1 MIGRKNIEITSKAF
15 TTNVYNTRDN
25 VDGLDFSTLFR
36 LLKKYEFFSPI
47 AASAGWLIALMI
59 AELRPNVMLRPRS
72 EKSCQIILMIL
83 IMKIYDDN
91 CLFLTAFV
99 CKIL

>member
-47 AASAGWLIALMI
+47 AASAGWLIALMTK
-59 AELRPNVMLRPRS
+59 A
-72 EKSCQIILMIL
+72 
-83 IMKIYDDN
+83 DD
-91 CLFLTAFV
+91 C
-99 CKIL
+99 

>member
-25 VDGLDFSTLFR
+25 VDTIPDVDGLDFSTLFR
-36 LLKKYEFFSPI
+36 LLKKYDFFSPI

-59 AELRPNVMLRPRS
+59 APRS

>member
-1 MIGRKNIEITSKAF
+1 MIGQRNDEITSKAF

-25 VDGLDFSTLFR
+25 VDTIPDVDGLDFSTLFR

-59 AELRPNVMLRPRS
+59 AEV
-72 EKSCQIILMIL
+72 
-83 IMKIYDDN
+83 
-91 CLFLTAFV
+91 
-99 CKIL
+99 

>member
-59 AELRPNVMLRPRS
+59 APRS

>member
-1 MIGRKNIEITSKAF
+1 MIGQRNDEITSKAF

-25 VDGLDFSTLFR
+25 VDTIPDVDGLDFSTLFR

-59 AELRPNVMLRPRS
+59 AGLLRS